1 MKNFRRLI
9 VEFIRPYWPRVLYA
23 SLFMSLLTISWV
35 PIMLLTKMLFDE
47 VIPQKDGK
55 LLIIIMLGFLC
66 IYLFR
71 SMVTFALQYTVSF
84 LGQRVVYHLRR
95 KLHDKLGQLQ
105 LSYYDQRLTG
115 KIMARVM
122 NDVSAVQNLVT
133 GGFIT
138 MFTDVIMVFAVIGV
152 QFYLSWQLTLAS
164 IIVLP
169 MYAVNYSFFV
179 KQIREVNKKIREKIS
194 EMYGLLA
201 ERVSAV
207 RLVRSFA
214 KEEYEINRF
223 REKVNDNYQLNIK
236 NSKLNTSLG
245 SVAAIISGLG
255 TVIFLSVGGLMLKE
269 KQMTV
274 GSFVA
279 FQSSLIYLYGPIVR
293 LTQVNTIIQWVMVS
307 INRIFEV
314 LDEPV
319 LITDRDNA
327 IDLGKF
333 IGHIEFNH
341 VGFRYS
347 LSESDVLT
355 DIDLNIRPGTVVGI
369 VGPSGSGKS
378 TFLSLMV
385 RLYDVGS
392 GYIRIDGHDIQDVR
406 LSSLR
411 RHIGY
416 VPQESFLFSGTIR
429 SNILYGRMDAT
440 EKEMID
446 ASIAAEIH
454 EHICSLPDK
463 YDTVIGER
471 GITLSG
477 GQKQRIALARALLT
491 KPGVLLLDDCTSS
504 LDAETESRIQKT
516 LEKLLEGRSSF
527 IVAHRLSSVMH
538 ADLIIVLENGRI
550 AQKGTH
556 NDLVNQEGF
565 YARLFEEQYSSIL
578 ENTH

>member
-55 LLIIIMLGFLC
+55 LLVIIMLGFLC

-95 KLHDKLGQLQ
+95 RLHDKLGQLQ

-138 MFTDVIMVFAVIGV
+138 MFTDAIMVFAVIGV

-429 SNILYGRMDAT
+429 SNILYGRMGAT

-538 ADLIIVLENGRI
+538 ADLIIVLENGCI

-556 NDLVNQEGF
+556 NELVNQEGF

>member
-55 LLIIIMLGFLC
+55 LLIIILLGFLC

-138 MFTDVIMVFAVIGV
+138 MFTDAIMVFAVIGV

-355 DIDLNIRPGTVVGI
+355 AIDLNIRPGTVVGI

-392 GYIRIDGHDIQDVR
+392 GSIRIDGHDIQDVR

-454 EHICSLPDK
+454 EYIFALPDK

-538 ADLIIVLENGRI
+538 ADLIIVLENGRM

>member
-55 LLIIIMLGFLC
+55 LLVIIMLGFIC

-138 MFTDVIMVFAVIGV
+138 MFTDAIMVFAVIGV

-214 KEEYEINRF
+214 KEEYEINQF

-245 SVAAIISGLG
+245 SVAAIVSGLG

-327 IDLGKF
+327 IDLEKF

-341 VGFRYS
+341 VGFKYS
-347 LSESDVLT
+347 LSENDVLA

-392 GYIRIDGHDIQDVR
+392 GSICIDGYDIQDVR

-454 EHICSLPDK
+454 EHICSLPEK